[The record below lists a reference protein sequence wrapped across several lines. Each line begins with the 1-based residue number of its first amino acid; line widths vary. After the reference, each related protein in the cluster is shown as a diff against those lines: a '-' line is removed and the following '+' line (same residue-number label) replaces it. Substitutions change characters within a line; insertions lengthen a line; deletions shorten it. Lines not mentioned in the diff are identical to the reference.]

1 MGSRRME
8 QGETGLGCIEK
19 QTKIGTCSWTWIIQ
33 IAITNLNNIYKL
45 EDTDEKRLNIT
56 WGVICIALSFC
67 LAI

>member
-19 QTKIGTCSWTWIIQ
+19 QAKIETCSWTWIIQ

-45 EDTDEKRLNIT
+45 GGTDEKRLNI
-56 WGVICIALSFC
+56 GGLSALH
-67 LAI
+67 